1 MKIIFSFLTFF
12 IGGFLA
18 YGVGVLIYKL
28 RRGPSL
34 FVGLTPIILAF
45 VVMALTKSGGYIDNM
60 SIFEAGETGLSL
72 GMASIVA
79 FLFWSQRSWG
89 P

>member
-1 MKIIFSFLTFF
+1 MKIILPFLTFI
-12 IGGFLA
+12 IGGVLA

-34 FVGLTPIILAF
+34 LVGLTPIILAF
-45 VVMALTKSGGYIDNM
+45 VVMALTQSGGYIGNM
-60 SIFEAGETGLSL
+60 SIFQAGAAGLSL
-72 GMASIVA
+72 GMASIGA